1 MEEDDTLC
9 FCFHVSRQKI
19 ENFIRRTRARRAS
32 QISEC
37 FGAGTGCGW
46 CIPYLV
52 QLYRDLMDEE
62 KLNAKTAAER
72 ELPAEEYEALRLFY
86 LQEIRA
92 GSRSRN
98 QIGGEPAPASD
109 PLDPDLS

>member
-9 FCFHVSRQKI
+9 FCFHISRRKI
-19 ENFIRRTRARRAS
+19 ENFVRRTRPRRAS

-62 KLNAKTAAER
+62 KVNAKTPAEG
-72 ELPAEEYEALRLFY
+72 ELPAEEYEALRPFY
-86 LQEIRA
+86 LQEIRE

-98 QIGGEPAPASD
+98 QVGGEAAPVSD